1 MCISHDSELATP
13 GWFLLLLLSQW
24 NTTDL
29 LFFPLRPLYTL
40 KGIDPKELL
49 FMWVISVFTALE
61 MNTEICK
68 ILTHLEIIINPFCVN
83 ILFIRKNYF
92 PRSKEYEWEEWHHNM
107 FLQICFVPSIIEDS
121 LVPVPTSAFTLSGS
135 VVLVEIYKESVASH
149 RYIAEKGRTYG
160 APKKSGGPLWS

>member
-68 ILTHLEIIINPFCVN
+68 ILTHFKVETIHSRSAKW
-83 ILFIRKNYF
+83 RKCIHIYTHT
-92 PRSKEYEWEEWHHNM
+92 P
-107 FLQICFVPSIIEDS
+107 DS
-121 LVPVPTSAFTLSGS
+121 F
-135 VVLVEIYKESVASH
+135 
-149 RYIAEKGRTYG
+149 
-160 APKKSGGPLWS
+160 

>member
-1 MCISHDSELATP
+1 MILTATS
-13 GWFLLLLLSQW
+13 GWFLLLLLSQC
-24 NTTDL
+24 NTTVL
-29 LFFPLRPLYTL
+29 IFFPLRPLYTL
-40 KGIDPKELL
+40 KSIDPKELL

-83 ILFIRKNYF
+83 ILSIKKNYF
-92 PRSKEYEWEEWHHNM
+92 LRSKECELEEWHHNM
-107 FLQICFVPSIIEDS
+107 FLQICFVSSIIEDS
-121 LVPVPTSAFTLSGS
+121 LVPVPVSAFTLLGS

-160 APKKSGGPLWS
+160 APRKSGGPPWS